1 MSYKENESL
10 SDEELF
16 ERISRNGDSPA
27 FAVLIERYKDK
38 LFNFICR
45 MIRDDAQAEDILQEA
60 FIKVYR
66 ERAKAYRINNFGAW
80 LYTIARNLTTDEL
93 RRRKRRVVLPIEVA
107 KISTDASNS
116 FDDEILLKKKIEDT
130 LETLNFKYREVFILR
145 DINGLS
151 YREIA
156 KILKTRVG
164 TVKSRLNR
172 ARLMMREKLEPFLK

>member
-1 MSYKENESL
+1 MNQKENERL

-16 ERISRNGDSPA
+16 ERVSQDGDSPA
-27 FAVLIERYKDK
+27 FTILIERYKDK

-45 MIRDDAQAEDILQEA
+45 MINDDVQAEDILQEA
-60 FIKVYR
+60 FLRVYR
-66 ERAKAYRINNFGAW
+66 ERAKAYRINNFSAW

-93 RRRKRRVVLPIEVA
+93 RKRKRRVVLPIEVVSS
-107 KISTDASNS
+107 STNTASS
-116 FDDEILLKKKIEDT
+116 FDDVLLRKKIEDT
-130 LETLNFKYREVFILR
+130 LGTLDFKYREVFILR

-172 ARLMMREKLEPFLK
+172 ARLMMRERLEPFLK